1 MLNRRGFLRGVA
13 AASGLAGLAA
23 TGCGGGGSGE
33 SIVTTRAGRVRG
45 TMSGGVHV
53 FKGVPY
59 AAPPQGVDRF
69 LPPRP
74 VEPWA
79 GVRDALALGPT
90 APQAVAP
97 PPLDFFAPPV
107 PGADYLNLNIWTP
120 DPGAAGLPVMVWI
133 HGGGFDTGSN
143 GLYDGSAFARDGV
156 VLVAINYR
164 LGAEGFLYLDDGV
177 ANVGLLDQ
185 ISALEW
191 VRDNIAE
198 FGGDPGNVTVAGQS
212 SGAMA
217 IGSLLA
223 MPRARGLFRRAI
235 MESGAG
241 NICYSAEAAREIGR
255 RFVATLGVAP
265 TREAVAAAGVERMLA
280 AQAAVMSEL
289 ARQPDPQRW
298 GGEPG
303 CRINMWRCTVDG
315 ATLPEKA
322 IDAVGPEV
330 DVLLGHNGEEGRL
343 SLVPFRS
350 LASVSEAE
358 LATAMRLYRLPV
370 DRALPAYRAA
380 YPGADPGALLAIL
393 QADWFY
399 TIPGIRLADARA
411 TAPAATYMY
420 EFTWRSPQFDGQ
432 LGSCH
437 FLEVP
442 FVFDQLADPR
452 MHWVTGPNPP
462 RQLAD
467 LVHRTWVRF
476 VTTGR
481 VDWPRYEPGRRTT
494 MRLDLEPTAVDD
506 PCPVRSLWDG
516 VDLY

>member
-1 MLNRRGFLRGVA
+1 MLTRRTFLRSVA
-13 AASGLAGLAA
+13 ATSALAGLAA
-23 TGCGGGGSGE
+23 TGCGDSPA

-45 TMSGGVHV
+45 SVTAGVHA

-59 AAPPQGVDRF
+59 AAPLHGVDRY
-69 LPPRP
+69 LPSRP
-74 VEPWA
+74 VEPWS
-79 GVRDALALGPT
+79 GVRDALVLGPT
-90 APQAVAP
+90 APQPVAAP
-97 PPLDFFAPPV
+97 PMDFFAPPI

-120 DPGAAGLPVMVWI
+120 EPGSAGLPVMVWI

-164 LGAEGFLYLDDGV
+164 LGAEGFLFLDDGV

-191 VRDNIAE
+191 VRDNIAA
-198 FGGDPGNVTVAGQS
+198 FGGDPGNVTISGQS

-217 IGSLLA
+217 VGSLLA

-235 MESGAG
+235 MQSGAG
-241 NICYSAEAAREIGR
+241 NICYSADTAREIGQR
-255 RFVATLGVAP
+255 LVTKLGVAP
-265 TREAVAAAGVERMLA
+265 TREAVASAGTERVLSA
-280 AQAAVMSEL
+280 TAAVMSDL

-303 CRINMWRCTVDG
+303 CRVNMWRSTLDG
-315 ATLPEKA
+315 STLPERT
-322 IDAVGPEV
+322 IDAVGPDV
-330 DVLLGHNGEEGRL
+330 DVLIGHNGEEGRL

-350 LASVSEAE
+350 LDSVSESE
-358 LATAMRLYRLPV
+358 LITAMRLYRLPV
-370 DRALPAYRAA
+370 DRALPVYRAA
-380 YPGADPGALLAIL
+380 YPGANPGALLAIL

-399 TIPGIRLADARA
+399 TIPGLRLADARA
-411 TAPAATYMY
+411 TARAATYMY

-442 FVFDQLADPR
+442 FVFDQLRDRR
-452 MHWVTGPNPP
+452 MHWITGPNPP
-462 RQLAD
+462 QQLAD
-467 LVHRTWVRF
+467 LVHGTWVQF
-476 VTTGR
+476 VTGGR
-481 VDWPRYEPGRRTT
+481 VDWPRYEPPRRTT
-494 MRLDLEPTAVDD
+494 MRLDLQPTVVDD
-506 PCPVRSLWDG
+506 PSPVRGLWDG
-516 VDLY
+516 IDLY